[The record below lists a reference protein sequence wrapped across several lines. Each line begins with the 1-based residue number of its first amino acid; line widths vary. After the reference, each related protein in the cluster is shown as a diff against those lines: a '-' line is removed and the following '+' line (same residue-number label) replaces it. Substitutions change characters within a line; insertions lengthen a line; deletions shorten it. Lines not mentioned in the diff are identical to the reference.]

1 VTTPSGSRPPVVEVS
16 VAADPVAAFL
26 AASERGY
33 LVALRTSGTTGRAR
47 AVVRTPA
54 SWTESFP
61 HVSRLAGLG
70 AGARVWVPGP
80 LVATMNLFAV
90 VHARCVGATV
100 VASPGQ
106 ATHAHLTPAALV
118 AALTAGADLRG
129 RTVVVAGDR
138 LARQVADRATAAGA
152 AVHHY
157 YGAAELSF
165 VAWGSAEDDLRLF
178 PGVTAEVRAGRL
190 WVRSPWLSLGYDGA
204 DGPFEQDGDG
214 FATVGDR
221 GGLDG
226 QALTVRGR
234 GSEAVVTAGATVLV
248 DDVES
253 VLRRATGGDVVV
265 VGVPHPRLGAVVT
278 AVLPH
283 PELLRAARAA
293 ARTGLA
299 PEQRP
304 HRWLHARAFPLT
316 PGGKVDRAAL
326 AALAASGAL
335 PPAARP

>member
-1 VTTPSGSRPPVVEVS
+1 MTTPPGSRPPVVDVS
-16 VAADPVAAFL
+16 AAADPVAAFFT
-26 AASERGY
+26 ASERGH
-33 LVALRTSGTTGRAR
+33 LVALRTSGTTGPAR
-47 AVVRTPA
+47 AVVRTPT
-54 SWTESFP
+54 SWTGSFP

-80 LVATMNLFAV
+80 LAATMNLFAV

-100 VASPGQ
+100 VASPEQ
-106 ATHAHLTPAALV
+106 ATHAHLTPAGLV

-204 DGPFEQDGDG
+204 DGPFERSGDG

-221 GGLDG
+221 GDLDG
-226 QALTVRGR
+226 QALTVHGR
-234 GSEAVVTAGATVLV
+234 GSDAVVTAGATVLV

-278 AVLPH
+278 AVLPD
-283 PELLRAARAA
+283 PELLPAARAA

-299 PEQRP
+299 PAQRP
-304 HRWLHARAFPLT
+304 HRWLYARAFPLT
-316 PGGKVDRAAL
+316 PGGKVDRAVL
-326 AALAASGAL
+326 AALAASGSL
-335 PPAARP
+335 PPAVRP